1 MTYQYLALALFFLV
15 VAGCGIDALV
25 SKRNKRIPI
34 SNNGAAVGD
43 SDTTSD
49 CGSADGGGGD

>member
-1 MTYQYLALALFFLV
+1 MTYQYLALAVVFLV

-25 SKRNKRIPI
+25 RQRNKRIPI

-43 SDTTSD
+43 SDTTAD
-49 CGSADGGGGD
+49 CGSADAGGGD